1 MVNIRDLIVF
11 ESTFRLAA
19 EIWDL
24 EKLDSPDSNRISVST
39 LPFNYYREVA
49 LFLVDEDYCKKGQ

>member
-24 EKLDSPDSNRISVST
+24 EKPDSNRISVST